1 MIQLVS
7 EGGVLFVKGMFG
19 IALLKLYQLCSTNSH
34 MEQLHCGVSE
44 FFLCVWHIA
53 QLQLQNCEIFVGI
66 VTNTL

>member
-19 IALLKLYQLCSTNSH
+19 TALLKLYQLCSTNSH
-34 MEQLHCGVSE
+34 MEQLHCGV
-44 FFLCVWHIA
+44 FLCVWHIA